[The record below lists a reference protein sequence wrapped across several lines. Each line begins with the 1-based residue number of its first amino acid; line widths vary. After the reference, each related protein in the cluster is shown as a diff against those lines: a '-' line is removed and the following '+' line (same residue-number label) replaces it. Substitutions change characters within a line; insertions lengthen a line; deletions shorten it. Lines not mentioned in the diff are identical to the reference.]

1 MAPLNPHAPTF
12 IPSEHKPFTSPCF
25 AFTTP
30 ISPLPQHCYFHF
42 SSHRLLYHPKLVLT
56 RLVPFPSIPF
66 HHDDDDDDVNI
77 ITKQLS
83 TTTQKV
89 EPTGPYLSDIEP
101 TIIKEAHVQKQ
112 VIKEA
117 SCRKG
122 RALKGMNL
130 CRRGL
135 REKKDNE
142 VAEYHKCW
150 GSKNRQICGHGEN
163 KNFKAFPI
171 KNRYYR
177 SITPVRVD
185 GEDTTV
191 MIKNIPN
198 KYTRELLV
206 DYLEKQ
212 CMMEN
217 NKAENDEGSDGI
229 EEDHIILAFD
239 FVYLPI
245 DFKSGLNKGY
255 AFVNFTS
262 HKGAWRFNMTASNM
276 KWDLFQSHKIREVV
290 AARLQGKEALKRH
303 FESMH
308 FPCESEEVLPLCFNP
323 PRDGLTKGGEQST
336 IGRLRLFK
344 QRQV

>member
-1 MAPLNPHAPTF
+1 MAPLNPDAPNF
-12 IPSEHKPFTSPCF
+12 IPSEHKPLTSPCF
-25 AFTTP
+25 AITTP
-30 ISPLPQHCYFHF
+30 IPPFPQHCYLHF

-56 RLVPFPSIPF
+56 RFVPFPSIPF
-66 HHDDDDDDVNI
+66 HHHHHDTNI
-77 ITKQLS
+77 TTKQLS
-83 TTTQKV
+83 TTTQTV
-89 EPTGPYLSDIEP
+89 EHTGPYLSDIEP
-101 TIIKEAHVQKQ
+101 TIIEEARVQKQ
-112 VIKEA
+112 EGKEA

-135 REKKDNE
+135 RDKKDKE
-142 VAEYHKCW
+142 VADYKKCW
-150 GSKNRQICGHGEN
+150 VSKKRQICGRGEN
-163 KNFKAFPI
+163 KYFKNFPI
-171 KNRYYR
+171 KNRCYC
-177 SITPVRVD
+177 SIRPVRVD

-198 KYTRELLV
+198 KYTRDLLV

-212 CMMEN
+212 CMLEN
-217 NKAENDEGSDGI
+217 KRAEDDDGSDGI
-229 EEDHIILAFD
+229 GEDHIILAFD

-262 HKGAWRFNMTASNM
+262 HKGAWRFNMRSSNM

-303 FESMH
+303 FESMQ

-323 PRDGLTKGGEQST
+323 PRDGLTKGGDQST

-344 QRQV
+344 PPQV

>member
-1 MAPLNPHAPTF
+1 MASLNPDAPKF
-12 IPSEHKPFTSPCF
+12 VPSEHKPFTLPGF
-25 AFTTP
+25 AFTT
-30 ISPLPQHCYFHF
+30 IPQHFHLHF

-56 RLVPFPSIPF
+56 RLVPFPNTC
-66 HHDDDDDDVNI
+66 HDVDTNI
-77 ITKQLS
+77 MTKQLS
-83 TTTQKV
+83 TTTQTV
-89 EPTGPYLSDIEP
+89 QP
-101 TIIKEAHVQKQ
+101 TIIEEAHIQKQ
-112 VIKEA
+112 VSKEA

-122 RALKGMNL
+122 RALKGINL

-135 REKKDNE
+135 RDKKDKE
-142 VAEYHKCW
+142 VAEYNKCW
-150 GSKNRQICGHGEN
+150 VSKNRQICGRGEN
-163 KNFKAFPI
+163 KYSRAFPI
-171 KNRYYR
+171 KNRYYC
-177 SITPVRVD
+177 SITPVKVD

-191 MIKNIPN
+191 MIKNVPN
-198 KYTRELLV
+198 KYTRDLLV

-212 CMMEN
+212 CMLEN
-217 NKAENDEGSDGI
+217 KRAEDDEGSDGI
-229 EEDHIILAFD
+229 GEDHIILAFD

-276 KWDLFQSHKIREVV
+276 KWDLFQSHKIRDVV

-303 FESMH
+303 FESMQ
-308 FPCESEEVLPLCFNP
+308 FPCESEGVLPLCFNP

-344 QRQV
+344 PR